1 MKTAKII
8 TICTGLVLLIVI
20 ATIGILG
27 IVGYLKITEGV
38 AAGVIIT
45 PAIGIIL
52 AIVNAKHLFDDPE
65 TTTKLK
71 DEHADEVRRIKNE
84 HADVIAQ
91 RDKADAKADARNAEI
106 ALKVHADYRATIAQK
121 DAEINAAGVSAINEK
136 TKRVEAERQLDIYK
150 PRPNRPDGSRIA
162 PGH

>member
-8 TICTGLVLLIVI
+8 TICIGLILLVVI

-27 IVGYLKITEGV
+27 IVGYIKITEGV

-65 TTTKLK
+65 ATTKLK
-71 DEHADEVRRIKNE
+71 DDHADAIRKMKED
-84 HADVIAQ
+84 HADVIAGLK
-91 RDKADAKADARNAEI
+91 KAEAEREKHVSDV
-106 ALKVHADYRATIAQK
+106 AMKVHADYRETIAQK
-121 DAEINAAGVSAINEK
+121 DATIALERERRAAVEK
-136 TKRVEAERQLDIYK
+136 KLMPPP
-150 PRPNRPDGSRIA
+150 PRASTMFMA
-162 PGH
+162 PGSAKTTRPPHEL